1 MTRSFHSRRRWIEGS
16 TLGVAIV
23 LGAVLLGMINY
34 LGARHYARGDWTG
47 SGLYTLSE
55 KSRNV
60 LEELSQPV
68 DFVIFLAPED
78 PVYEPVRELLQRY
91 AAASPEVSVR
101 EVDPLRN
108 LAEAQRLVDEYQ
120 IERQDV
126 VVVSSGEDR
135 RVLDSAE
142 LAQWD
147 YSGMQQGLP
156 PKLQS
161 FRGEQAFTR
170 AVLELTEAR
179 KPRLVYTIGH
189 GERSLD
195 DASLDGLSDL
205 RRLLGSDNFELVPWA
220 SLTEPEVPE
229 GADLVLVA
237 GPRVAFL
244 PSELESLD
252 RYLAGGGRVL
262 VLVDPN
268 LSGTAVAEDQGATG
282 DTAASSSGAQNPG
295 LGMASWL
302 ASYGV
307 ELGNDLVIDPERTV
321 LFSGLETFSA
331 DSYGEHPVTSA
342 LRPTRL
348 PVLFSLARS
357 VTPGG
362 SSAGGAT
369 RDMQGNVTSLVR
381 TSLEGYGETDLTA
394 LPDWQRDE
402 DDTAGPVS
410 LAVAVEGTAGE
421 PRNTNAEADAEE
433 ADAEELG
440 PEAQE
445 ARSWRLVV
453 VGNSTFASN
462 RLLGSLAN
470 ATLASNLFNWLVE
483 RQALLGIPAKEP
495 EHVRLSLTGSQVR
508 NLHLLVLLLLP
519 GLAVAAGL
527 WVRWRRRR

>member
-1 MTRSFHSRRRWIEGS
+1 MTRSFHSKRRWIEGS

-23 LGAVLLGMINY
+23 LGAVLLGMVNY

-60 LEELSQPV
+60 LEELTQPV

-108 LAEAQRLVDEYQ
+108 LAEAQRLVDAYQ

-142 LAQWD
+142 LAEWD

-179 KPRLVYTIGH
+179 KPRLVYTTDH

-195 DASLDGLSDL
+195 DPSLDGLSDL
-205 RRLLGSDNFELVPWA
+205 RRLLGSDNFDLVPWA
-220 SLTEPEVPE
+220 SLNQPEVPE

-237 GPRVAFL
+237 GPRVPFL

-268 LSGTAVAEDQGATG
+268 LSGTSIASGQDSGEED
-282 DTAASSSGAQNPG
+282 AAGAQHPG
-295 LGMASWL
+295 LGLASWL
-302 ASYGV
+302 AAHGV
-307 ELGNDLVIDPERTV
+307 ELGHDLVIDPQRTV

-357 VTPGG
+357 VTP
-362 SSAGGAT
+362 AGEDGAT
-369 RDMQGNVTSLVR
+369 TLVR
-381 TSLEGYGETDLTA
+381 TSLEGYGETDLGA
-394 LPDWQRDE
+394 LPEWQQD
-402 DDTAGPVS
+402 DADTAGPVS
-410 LAVAVEGTAGE
+410 LAVAVEGTTE
-421 PRNTNAEADAEE
+421 DPAER
-433 ADAEELG
+433 
-440 PEAQE
+440 P
-445 ARSWRLVV
+445 WRLVV
-453 VGNSTFASN
+453 VGNSSFASN

-495 EHVRLSLTGSQVR
+495 EHVRLSLTGGQVR

-519 GLAVAAGL
+519 GLAVAAGI
-527 WVRWRRRR
+527 WMRWRRRR